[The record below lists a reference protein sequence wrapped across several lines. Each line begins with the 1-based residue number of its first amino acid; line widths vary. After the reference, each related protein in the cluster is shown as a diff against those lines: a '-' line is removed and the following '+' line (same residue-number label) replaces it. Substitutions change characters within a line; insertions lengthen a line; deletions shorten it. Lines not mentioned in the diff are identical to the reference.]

1 MKLLKE
7 PRRPK
12 YKEIKMNTI
21 YPSWNQWLNET
32 YWNIELENDN

>member
-7 PRRPK
+7 PVMPK
-12 YKEIKMNTI
+12 YREIKMQTF
-21 YPSWNQWLNET
+21 YPSWKQWLDTT